1 MYKKGVT
8 KRVLS
13 FILAGAL
20 LTATVTEN
28 TLYTSAA
35 EDGAT
40 LLSVNEGTVDVA
52 DWESV
57 SGDDI
62 SSGDVSGSNGVQGD
76 VSDGNTEPEEN
87 ILIATGEN
95 IASGISRGCAWTIDA
110 EGNLVVR
117 DSDGTYG
124 TDNWG
129 WKDYK
134 DKIKT
139 ADVNISYA
147 DLEGMFAE
155 CTSLTNAKVKIDN
168 AVGKMAHEMFYD
180 CENLTDIDV
189 KGLNT
194 TNVTDM
200 SWMFYECNNLT
211 SIDVSGF
218 DTSQVTDMKCMFQ
231 GCSKL
236 ASIDVSGF
244 DTSQVKTLSWMFDGC
259 SNLTSI
265 DLSGFDTSQVTGMIW
280 MFSGCSKLT
289 SIDVSSFDTS
299 QVTEMGGMFYE
310 CENLANIDVSGFDT
324 SNVDFMYRMFRSCRN
339 LENIDLSDF
348 DTSQVTDMGEMFS
361 GCSKLTSIDVSSID
375 TSKVTDMHGMFG
387 YCSNLTSINVSGFNT
402 SQVTDMDEMFSGCS
416 KLTSIDLS
424 GFDTSQVT
432 DMSWMFD
439 GCSNLTSIDVS
450 GFDTSQVTDMS
461 WMFSGCSKLTSIDVS
476 GFDTSQV
483 TYMSGM
489 LSGCSNLMSIDVS
502 GIDTSQVINM
512 QDMFKGCSNL
522 TSIDV
527 SGFDTSKVTYMGDMF
542 DNCTSL
548 RSIKVFTHFNHAM
561 DLPITP
567 MYDQKGSKYTKFPK
581 GLSEGIWLYADTS
594 YIPAYTITYV
604 LEEGTND
611 SRNPDSYAYGN
622 TAIRLYNPTRPGYN
636 FAGWYTT
643 PKFTGK
649 LTQIPKNANKDYTL
663 YAKWT
668 PIANKITYVLNLSG
682 ASNPNASKKTYKI
695 TDEEYV
701 LKDAVKKGFTF
712 LGWYRDAA
720 CTQPVETIKT
730 GTYGNLMLYAKW
742 RGPQYTVSYDG
753 NGAESGKETD
763 TYHEYII
770 GKTPLS
776 LGNGFYKKGYH
787 VDAWYRNARCSGKK
801 YVAGYQK
808 NDLSSSDGDNVTL
821 YAHWVKNTY
830 YVSYNG
836 NGATGGNTSPS
847 KFTYDQAAKLKNN
860 GFRRTGYIFTGW
872 NTKADGSGTMY
883 SQVKL
888 SLLRVKNLT
897 EENNATVTL
906 YAQWMPIS
914 YQVIF
919 NGNKATG
926 GSMETYTA
934 KYDEAFSLPANTYT
948 RTGYRFK
955 GWRTTQKINGQY
967 LLFTDGQQIS
977 RNLCSSNNARITL
990 NAVWEYDVILNPN
1003 GGTGTPVTLTYESGK
1018 YQNLPANTFT
1028 RQGYI
1033 FVGWTFVEGD
1043 NSFLSKIAFKD
1054 KAKPSKDIVNTNG
1067 QTIVLYAK
1075 WKPITSYTIK
1085 FVGFEYNAKTNT
1097 YKTIKAAND
1106 IKVKPDGSFV
1116 IPKSTYGWNNSP
1128 NIFKCWSLSS
1138 GNDYADKVLDG
1149 TVSMADLLSY
1159 AQGDVVTVYAIC
1171 DSVSIKL
1178 NGIGLRA
1185 EETYDLN
1192 ACLSM
1197 PASGYSKFKWTSSNN
1212 GIARVDSKG
1221 ILTATKKGG
1230 KVVLTLKAG
1239 NYVVGTITAE
1249 ISTFKPRKVRPVLN
1263 VDEYYFTNKNIYYQS
1278 YMGPNITLWPTNYNE
1293 GNCTWYAFG
1302 RASEI
1307 SGHKITYIGSW
1318 DAGSWWTKCNE
1329 ENRKGSIPKVGAI
1342 ICWSHH
1348 VAIVE
1353 ELYSDGT
1360 MLISESSAGT
1370 PNIYFQTRRVSQN
1383 KPGNGS
1389 DTFQGFIYTD

>member
-40 LLSVNEGTVDVA
+40 LLSANEGMVDVA

-57 SGDDI
+57 SGDDV

-76 VSDGNTEPEEN
+76 VSDGNMEPEEN
-87 ILIATGEN
+87 IQIASGEN
-95 IASGISRGCAWTIDA
+95 IASGISRGCAWTLDA
-110 EGNLVVR
+110 EGKLIVR

-129 WKDYK
+129 WKDYE

-155 CTSLTNAKVKIDN
+155 CTSLTNAKVKIND
-168 AVGKMAHEMFYD
+168 AVGKVAHEMFYY
-180 CENLTDIDV
+180 CESLTDIDV
-189 KGLNT
+189 KGLIT

-200 SWMFYECNNLT
+200 SDMFGMCFNLTSIDASGFDTSKVTNMDGMFWGCINLTNIDVSRFDTRQVTNMSGIFFDCYNLMGIDVSGFDTSKVTDMRNMFGGCNNVTGIDVSGFDTSQVTNMSGMFGGCNNVT

-218 DTSQVTDMKCMFQ
+218 DTSQVTSMSDMFR
-231 GCSKL
+231 
-236 ASIDVSGF
+236 A
-244 DTSQVKTLSWMFDGC
+244 
-259 SNLTSI
+259 
-265 DLSGFDTSQVTGMIW
+265 
-280 MFSGCSKLT
+280 CSKLT
-289 SIDVSSFDTS
+289 SID
-299 QVTEMGGMFYE
+299 
-310 CENLANIDVSGFDT
+310 I
-324 SNVDFMYRMFRSCRN
+324 
-339 LENIDLSDF
+339 
-348 DTSQVTDMGEMFS
+348 
-361 GCSKLTSIDVSSID
+361 
-375 TSKVTDMHGMFG
+375 
-387 YCSNLTSINVSGFNT
+387 
-402 SQVTDMDEMFSGCS
+402 
-416 KLTSIDLS
+416 S

-432 DMSWMFD
+432 DMSDMFYD
-439 GCSNLTSIDVS
+439 CSKLTSIDVRGFDTSQVTSMSHMFLACSKLTSIDIS
-450 GFDTSQVTDMS
+450 GFDTSQVTDMRWMFS
-461 WMFSGCSKLTSIDVS
+461 SCSNLMSIDISGFDTSQVTSMRGMFSGCSNLTSIDVRSFDTSQVTDMSDMFSGCSKLTSIDVS

-483 TYMSGM
+483 T
-489 LSGCSNLMSIDVS
+489 
-502 GIDTSQVINM
+502 NM
-512 QDMFKGCSNL
+512 RVMFGSCRNL

-527 SGFDTSKVTYMGDMF
+527 SGFAIRNVKDMDDMF
-542 DNCTSL
+542 FNCISL
-548 RSIKVFTHFNHAM
+548 RSIKVFTHFNQEM
-561 DLPITP
+561 DLPISS

-604 LEEGTND
+604 LEEGIND
-611 SRNPDSYAYGN
+611 SRNPDSYAYGSK
-622 TAIRLYNPTRPGYN
+622 AIRLYNPTRPGYS

-753 NGAESGKETD
+753 NGAESGEEAD
-763 TYHEYII
+763 THHEYII

-776 LGNGFYKKGYH
+776 SGNGFYKKGYH

-801 YVAGYQK
+801 YIAGYQK

-990 NAVWEYDVILNPN
+990 NAVWEYDVIMNPN

-1138 GNDYADKVLDG
+1138 GNDYTDKVLDG
-1149 TVSMADLLSY
+1149 TVSMADLLSD

-1197 PASGYSKFKWTSSNN
+1197 PASRYSKFKWTSSNN

-1329 ENRKGSIPKVGAI
+1329 ESRKGSIPKVGAI

-1383 KPGNGS
+1383 NPGNGS

>member
-20 LTATVTEN
+20 LTVTVTEN

-35 EDGAT
+35 ENGAT
-40 LLSVNEGTVDVA
+40 LLSVKEDMVDAA
-52 DWESV
+52 DWESI
-57 SGDDI
+57 SGDDV

-87 ILIATGEN
+87 IQIASGEN
-95 IASGISRGCAWTIDA
+95 IASGISRGCAWTLDA
-110 EGNLVVR
+110 EGKLVVR

-155 CTSLTNAKVKIDN
+155 CTSLTNAKVKIDD
-168 AVGKMAHEMFYD
+168 AVGKVAHEMFYY
-180 CENLTDIDV
+180 CESLTDIDV
-189 KGLNT
+189 KGLIT

-200 SWMFYECNNLT
+200 SGMFSLCNNLT

-218 DTSQVTDMKCMFQ
+218 DTSKVTNMDGMFCGCSKLTSIDVSGFDTSKVTNMDGMFCGCSKLTSIDVSGFDTSKVTDMGDMFSN
-231 GCSKL
+231 CSKL

-244 DTSQVKTLSWMFDGC
+244 DTSNVTVMTGMFAYC
-259 SNLTSI
+259 ENLTGI
-265 DLSGFDTSQVTGMIW
+265 NVSGFDTRNVTEMAI
-280 MFSGCSKLT
+280 MFESCESLI

-299 QVTEMGGMFYE
+299 NVTNMNSMFE
-310 CENLANIDVSGFDT
+310 S
-324 SNVDFMYRMFRSCRN
+324 
-339 LENIDLSDF
+339 
-348 DTSQVTDMGEMFS
+348 
-361 GCSKLTSIDVSSID
+361 
-375 TSKVTDMHGMFG
+375 
-387 YCSNLTSINVSGFNT
+387 
-402 SQVTDMDEMFSGCS
+402 
-416 KLTSIDLS
+416 
-424 GFDTSQVT
+424 
-432 DMSWMFD
+432 
-439 GCSNLTSIDVS
+439 CSNLTSIDVS
-450 GFDTSQVTDMS
+450 GFDTSQVTDMGG
-461 WMFSGCSKLTSIDVS
+461 MFAYCGNLTSIDVS
-476 GFDTSQV
+476 HFDTRNV
-483 TYMSGM
+483 TGM
-489 LSGCSNLMSIDVS
+489 GK
-502 GIDTSQVINM
+502 
-512 QDMFKGCSNL
+512 MFYWCRNL

-527 SGFDTSKVTYMGDMF
+527 SGFNTSNVISMMWMF
-542 DNCTSL
+542 DECKSLECIDLSNFDMGKVNEEYSISFYGCTNL
-548 RSIKVFTHFNHAM
+548 HSIKVFTHFNQEM
-561 DLPITP
+561 NLPIMP

-604 LEEGTND
+604 LEEGIND
-611 SRNPDSYAYGN
+611 SRNPDSYAYGS
-622 TAIRLYNPTRPGYN
+622 TAIRLYNPTRPGYS

-668 PIANKITYVLNLSG
+668 PVANKITYVLNLSG

-753 NGAESGKETD
+753 NGAESGKEAD

-977 RNLCSSNNARITL
+977 RNLSSSNNARITL

-1033 FVGWTFVEGD
+1033 FEGWTFVEGD

-1097 YKTIKAAND
+1097 YKTIKTAND

>member
-1 MYKKGVT
+1 MRGIIMYKKRAMNKVI
-8 KRVLS
+8 S
-13 FILAGAL
+13 FLLAGVL
-20 LTATVTEN
+20 FVATLTEN
-28 TLYTSAA
+28 ALYTSAA
-35 EDGAT
+35 EYGNT
-40 LLSVNEGTVDVA
+40 LLSANEVVA
-52 DWESV
+52 NAADRESI
-57 SGDDI
+57 SGDDV
-62 SSGDVSGSNGVQGD
+62 SNGDVSGNNDVQED
-76 VSDGNTEPEEN
+76 VSEGNSEPEEERS
-87 ILIATGEN
+87 TVSEVN
-95 IASGISRGCAWTIDA
+95 IASGISRGCAWTLDS
-110 EGNLVVR
+110 EENLVVR
-117 DSDGTYG
+117 DSVLYFGNGNYG
-124 TDNWG
+124 TENWG
-129 WKDYK
+129 WLNYK

-139 ADVNISYA
+139 ADVDIPYA
-147 DLEGMFAE
+147 DLEGMFDG
-155 CTSLTNAKVKIDN
+155 CTSLTNAKVKITN
-168 AVGKMAHEMFYD
+168 ATGKVANKMFHN
-180 CENLTDIDV
+180 CSSLKSV
-189 KGLNT
+189 
-194 TNVTDM
+194 DM
-200 SWMFYECNNLT
+200 
-211 SIDVSGF
+211 
-218 DTSQVTDMKCMFQ
+218 
-231 GCSKL
+231 
-236 ASIDVSGF
+236 
-244 DTSQVKTLSWMFDGC
+244 
-259 SNLTSI
+259 
-265 DLSGFDTSQVTGMIW
+265 
-280 MFSGCSKLT
+280 
-289 SIDVSSFDTS
+289 
-299 QVTEMGGMFYE
+299 
-310 CENLANIDVSGFDT
+310 
-324 SNVDFMYRMFRSCRN
+324 
-339 LENIDLSDF
+339 
-348 DTSQVTDMGEMFS
+348 
-361 GCSKLTSIDVSSID
+361 
-375 TSKVTDMHGMFG
+375 
-387 YCSNLTSINVSGFNT
+387 SGFNT
-402 SQVTDMDEMFSGCS
+402 SQVTDMSGMFSGCS
-416 KLTSIDLS
+416 VLPNIDVN
-424 GFDTSQVT
+424 GFNTGKVT
-432 DMSWMFD
+432 TMNSMFY
-439 GCSNLTSIDVS
+439 GCSDLISIDVS

-461 WMFSGCSKLTSIDVS
+461 FVFSNCNSLMSIDVS

-483 TYMSGM
+483 TNMSFAF
-489 LSGCSNLMSIDVS
+489 SNCSS
-502 GIDTSQVINM
+502 
-512 QDMFKGCSNL
+512 L

-527 SGFDTSKVTYMGDMF
+527 SGFDTSEVTNMSSMFAGSGLTSIDLSGFDTRKATTIRGMFSFCRSLTSIDMSGFDTSQVTDMGYIFYYCNFLTSIDLSGFDTSKVTNMGMMF
-542 DNCTSL
+542 CGCSNLTNIDLSGFDTSQVTYVDGMFSDCDSL
-548 RSIKVFTHFNHAM
+548 TSIKVFPHFNQEM
-561 DLPITP
+561 GLPFSA
-567 MYDQKGSKYTKFPK
+567 MYDQKGKKYTKFPK
-581 GLSEGIWLYADTS
+581 GLSEGIWLYADTNC
-594 YIPAYTITYV
+594 IPAYTITYM
-604 LEEGTND
+604 LEGGVND
-611 SRNPDSYAYGN
+611 LRNPDSFVNGN
-622 TAIRLYNPTRPGYN
+622 ATIKLYNPTRPGYT

-643 PKFTGK
+643 SKYTGK
-649 LTQIPKNANKDYTL
+649 LTQIPKNAQKDYVL

-668 PIANKITYVLNLSG
+668 PTANKITYVLNLSG

-701 LKDAVKKGFTF
+701 LKDAVRKGFAF

-720 CTQPVETIKT
+720 YTQPVKTIEP
-730 GTYGNLMLYAKW
+730 GTYGNLTLYAKW
-742 RGPQYTVSYDG
+742 RGAQYTVHYDG
-753 NGAESGKETD
+753 NGAESGEEAD
-763 TYHEYII
+763 TSHEYMI

-787 VDAWYRNARCSGKK
+787 VDAWYLNPRCTGRKIT
-801 YVAGYQK
+801 AGYQK
-808 NDLSSSDGDNVTL
+808 NDLSSINGDKVAL
-821 YAHWVKNTY
+821 YAHWAKNTY
-830 YVSYNG
+830 NVAYNG
-836 NGATGGNTSPS
+836 NGATGGKTTPS
-847 KFTYDQAAKLKNN
+847 KFTYDQAAKLKGN

-883 SQVKL
+883 NLAVI
-888 SLLRVKNLT
+888 SLGKVKNLT
-897 EENNATVTL
+897 EEKNGTVTL
-906 YAQWMPIS
+906 YAQWKPVS
-914 YQVIF
+914 YQVVL

-926 GSMETYTA
+926 GSMETLTVE
-934 KYDEAFSLPANTYT
+934 YDKVFSLPTNTYT

-955 GWRTTQKINGQY
+955 GWRTAQKINGQY

-977 RNLCSSNNARITL
+977 LNLCSSNNARITL

-1033 FVGWTFVEGD
+1033 FEGWTFVEGD

-1106 IKVKPDGSFV
+1106 IKVKSDGSFV

-1128 NIFKCWSLSS
+1128 NIFKCWSLSN

-1149 TVSMADLLSY
+1149 TVSMADLLLY

-1197 PASGYSKFKWTSSNN
+1197 SASGYSKFKWTSSNN

-1329 ENRKGSIPKVGAI
+1329 ESRKGSIPKVGAI

>member
-35 EDGAT
+35 ENEAT
-40 LLSVNEGTVDVA
+40 LLSLNENMVDAA

-57 SGDDI
+57 SGDDV
-62 SSGDVSGSNGVQGD
+62 SCGDVSGSNGVQGD

-87 ILIATGEN
+87 IQIASGEN

-155 CTSLTNAKVKIDN
+155 CTSLTNAKVKIDD
-168 AVGKMAHEMFYD
+168 AVGKVAREMFCY

-200 SWMFYECNNLT
+200 SWMFN
-211 SIDVSGF
+211 D
-218 DTSQVTDMKCMFQ
+218 
-231 GCSKL
+231 
-236 ASIDVSGF
+236 
-244 DTSQVKTLSWMFDGC
+244 
-259 SNLTSI
+259 
-265 DLSGFDTSQVTGMIW
+265 
-280 MFSGCSKLT
+280 CSKLT

-299 QVTEMGGMFYE
+299 QVTDMSKMFDD
-310 CENLANIDVSGFDT
+310 CSNLTSIDVSGFDT
-324 SNVDFMYRMFRSCRN
+324 SK
-339 LENIDLSDF
+339 
-348 DTSQVTDMGEMFS
+348 VTDMSSMFF
-361 GCSKLTSIDVSSID
+361 GCGKLTSIDVSS
-375 TSKVTDMHGMFG
+375 
-387 YCSNLTSINVSGFNT
+387 
-402 SQVTDMDEMFSGCS
+402 
-416 KLTSIDLS
+416 
-424 GFDTSQVT
+424 FDTSQVT
-432 DMSWMFD
+432 DMSWMFND
-439 GCSNLTSIDVS
+439 CSKLTSIDVSSFDTSQVTDMYGMFWGCSELTSIDVRGFDTGKVTDMSWMFYGCSKLTSIDVRGFDTRQVTDMSRMFWKCSKLTSIDVRGFDTSQVTNMRDMFSDCNKLTSIDVS
-450 GFDTSQVTDMS
+450 GFDTSQVTDMYGMFCGCSELTSIDVSSFATSQVTDMS
-461 WMFSGCSKLTSIDVS
+461 WMFYGCSNLTSIDVGGFATSQVTDMGWMFCGCSKLTSIDVS

-483 TYMSGM
+483 TNMS
-489 LSGCSNLMSIDVS
+489 
-502 GIDTSQVINM
+502 NM
-512 QDMFKGCSNL
+512 
-522 TSIDV
+522 I
-527 SGFDTSKVTYMGDMF
+527 

-548 RSIKVFTHFNHAM
+548 RSIKVFTHFNQEM
-561 DLPITP
+561 DLPISS
-567 MYDQKGSKYTKFPK
+567 MYDQKGNKYTKFPK

-594 YIPAYTITYV
+594 SFLAYTITYV
-604 LEEGTND
+604 LEEGAND

-622 TAIRLYNPTRPGYN
+622 TAIKLYNPTRPGYS

-649 LTQIPKNANKDYTL
+649 LTQIPKNANKDYIL

-668 PIANKITYVLNLSG
+668 PVANKITYVLNLSG

-712 LGWYRDAA
+712 LGWYRDVA

-753 NGAESGKETD
+753 NGAESGEEAD

-883 SQVKL
+883 SQMKL

-926 GSMETYTA
+926 GSMESYTA

-967 LLFTDGQQIS
+967 LLFTDGQWIS

-1033 FVGWTFVEGD
+1033 FEGWTFVEGD

-1138 GNDYADKVLDG
+1138 GNDYADKVPDG

-1171 DSVSIKL
+1171 DSVSITL

-1197 PASGYSKFKWTSSNN
+1197 PASGYSKFKWTSSNK

-1263 VDEYYFTNKNIYYQS
+1263 VDEYYFTNKNLYYQS

-1329 ENRKGSIPKVGAI
+1329 ESRKGSIPKVGAI

>member
-87 ILIATGEN
+87 IQIASGEN
-95 IASGISRGCAWTIDA
+95 IASGISRGCAWTLDA
-110 EGNLVVR
+110 EGKLVVR
-117 DSDGTYG
+117 DSDGTYD

-129 WKDYK
+129 WEDYK

-168 AVGKMAHEMFYD
+168 AVGKVAHEMFYD

-200 SWMFYECNNLT
+200 SWMFYGCSNLT

-218 DTSQVTDMKCMFQ
+218 DTSQVTDMKRMFQ

-244 DTSQVKTLSWMFDGC
+244 VTSQVKTLSWMFDGC

-265 DLSGFDTSQVTGMIW
+265 DVSGFDTSQVTGMIW

-299 QVTEMGGMFYE
+299 KVTEMGGMFYE

-348 DTSQVTDMGEMFS
+348 DTSKVTDMGEMFS

-402 SQVTDMDEMFSGCS
+402 SQVTDMNEMFSGCS
-416 KLTSIDLS
+416 KLTSIDVS
-424 GFDTSQVT
+424 GFDTSKVT

-450 GFDTSQVTDMS
+450 GFDTSQVT
-461 WMFSGCSKLTSIDVS
+461 
-476 GFDTSQV
+476 
-483 TYMSGM
+483 YMSGM
-489 LSGCSNLMSIDVS
+489 FRGCSNLMSIDVS

-542 DNCTSL
+542 NNCTNL
-548 RSIKVFTHFNHAM
+548 RSIKVFTHFNQEM
-561 DLPITP
+561 DLPISS
-567 MYDQKGSKYTKFPK
+567 MYDQKGSTYTKFPK

-611 SRNPDSYAYGN
+611 SRNPDSYAYGS
-622 TAIRLYNPTRPGYN
+622 TAIRLYNPTRPGYS

-720 CTQPVETIKT
+720 CTLPVETIKT

-753 NGAESGKETD
+753 NGAESGEEAD
-763 TYHEYII
+763 THHEYII

-906 YAQWMPIS
+906 YAQWKPIS

-967 LLFTDGQQIS
+967 LLFTDEQQIS

-1033 FVGWTFVEGD
+1033 FEGWTFVEGD

-1171 DSVSIKL
+1171 DSVSITL

-1197 PASGYSKFKWTSSNN
+1197 PASGYSKFKWTSSNK

-1329 ENRKGSIPKVGAI
+1329 ESRKGNIPKVGAI